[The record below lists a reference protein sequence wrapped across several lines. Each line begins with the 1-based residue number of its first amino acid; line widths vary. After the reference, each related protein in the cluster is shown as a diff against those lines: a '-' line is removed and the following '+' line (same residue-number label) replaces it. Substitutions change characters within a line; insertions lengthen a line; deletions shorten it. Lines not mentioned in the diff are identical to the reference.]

1 MDYPAAITTTAPEP
15 MSKDAFD
22 SALAHL
28 RPRLHRYCARMVGS
42 AVDAE
47 DVVQEALLKAIE
59 AFRELAAISNVQA
72 WLFRIA
78 HNTALDFV
86 RRQSR
91 RRSLS
96 DDEDVTMI
104 ADPIDQVH
112 QRQAAAAGLHTFMRL
127 SVAERSTVILMD
139 VLGYSLEEIGNVTA
153 SSIPAV
159 KAALHRGRERLR
171 AVIAEP
177 DDRPP
182 PTLSAEERA
191 QLSAFVE
198 HFNARD
204 FDAIRNMLAEDVR
217 LELVNKTRMK
227 GATEVGRYFDNYA
240 SAHDWH
246 LGLGFVDRRPAL
258 VVRRSERFCPSANV
272 FYPAVLDGRPNRHN
286 SRFPLRPLCH
296 GERRNRSLMIRAAG

>member
-1 MDYPAAITTTAPEP
+1 MDYPAANTTTAPEP
-15 MSKDAFD
+15 MSKDAFE

-59 AFRELAAISNVQA
+59 AFREPAAISNVEA

-96 DDEDVTMI
+96 GDEDVTMI

-191 QLSAFVE
+191 QLSAYVE

-204 FDAIRNMLAEDVR
+204 FDAVRNMLAEDVR

-246 LGLGFVDRRPAL
+246 LELGFVDRRPAL
-258 VVRRSERFCPSANV
+258 VVLDRNDSARRPMYFILLSWMAGQIGIIRDFRYARYVTESAEI
-272 FYPAVLDGRPNRHN
+272 VL
-286 SRFPLRPLCH
+286 
-296 GERRNRSLMIRAAG
+296 